1 MSPEVSMFRHSRV
14 IATTVLSLALAAS
27 AGAQN
32 FLNSSPR
39 TIPNANFELSGSP
52 TYLVG
57 RDGAPD
63 RFGIAGRLG
72 YGITDSFDISG
83 KAGFFDDFSLVGV
96 EAGYWL
102 LKGDVDMT
110 LSLGAHKALIEAT
123 NDTTAVDL
131 GLQAGGRISDR
142 LTLTGGLTA
151 SFESIDDSAGDSDFT
166 RFYFGPGLRYRV
178 SDRWDVYTQVGIG
191 LTDESP
197 HYFSFGV
204 AAYLPTS
211 GASSRPGSR

>member
-1 MSPEVSMFRHSRV
+1 MFSHSRMV
-14 IATTVLSLALAAS
+14 AATFLSLALAAS

-39 TIPNANFELSGSP
+39 TIPNSNFELSGYP

-57 RDGAPD
+57 RDNAPD
-63 RFGIAGRLG
+63 RFGVAGRLG
-72 YGITDSFDISG
+72 YGITDSLDISG
-83 KAGFFDDFSLVGV
+83 KGGIFDDFSLVGL
-96 EAGYWL
+96 EAGFWF

-110 LSLGAHKALIEAT
+110 VSLGAHKALIQDT
-123 NDTTAVDL
+123 NDTTAIDL

-151 SFESIDDSAGDSDFT
+151 SFESIDDAAPAVDSDFT

-178 SDRWDVYTQVGIG
+178 SDHWDVYTQVGIG

-197 HYFSFGV
+197 HYFTFGV

>member
-1 MSPEVSMFRHSRV
+1 MFRHSRV
-14 IATTVLSLALAAS
+14 VAVTVLSLALAAS

-39 TIPNANFELSGSP
+39 TIPNSNFELSGYP

-63 RFGIAGRLG
+63 RFGMAGRLG
-72 YGITDSFDISG
+72 YGITDSLDISG
-83 KAGFFDDFSLVGV
+83 KAGFFDDFSLVGL
-96 EAGYWL
+96 EAGFWF
-102 LKGDVDMT
+102 LKGDVDMS
-110 LSLGAHKALIEAT
+110 LSLGAHKALIQET
-123 NDTTAVDL
+123 NDTTAIDL

-142 LTLTGGLTA
+142 LTLSGGLTA
-151 SFESIDDSAGDSDFT
+151 SFESIDDTAPNVDSDFT

-197 HYFSFGV
+197 HYFTFGV